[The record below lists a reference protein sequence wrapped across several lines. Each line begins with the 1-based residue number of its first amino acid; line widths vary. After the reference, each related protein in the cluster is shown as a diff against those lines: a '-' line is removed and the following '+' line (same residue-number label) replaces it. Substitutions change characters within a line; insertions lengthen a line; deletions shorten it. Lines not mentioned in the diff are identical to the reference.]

1 MPLPSPVAIK
11 LDLFTLA
18 CRTLLGR
25 FSDLSDA
32 TQNDPRMDDALCVR
46 VFDDV
51 LGRFFLR
58 AAPRNLRQAV
68 DQWSA
73 MLLADVAVLRTQNG
87 AVAQVFDAL
96 VAGMRAQTATW
107 RALDDLQHWHRQ
119 GRDLARRFFAASA
132 WPATQARL
140 NRTCTLQV
148 EYGSNDDGRIG
159 PGDMRV
165 APAAYHQQGWNT
177 DAARL
182 QAHIVLVRF
191 DFRHTFASYLSYPF
205 LLLHEYT
212 AHVYSTDWDNDVF
225 NDGWMVYA
233 ADAFLT
239 RAWNADADSI
249 SLRREQ
255 AKIFQNYWYP
265 GQLNP
270 LPLRGC
276 NLARDLDSW
285 LSIVA
290 PDRFAAL
297 TYELAAFTPSAQQP
311 ATWPTHAIFTL
322 ERAFRTDRA
331 LLLRALQT
339 TPNARDLIQVL
350 EK

>member
-1 MPLPSPVAIK
+1 MPLPSFVAIK

-18 CRTLLGR
+18 CRNLLGR
-25 FSDLSDA
+25 LGDLSDA
-32 TQNDPRMDDALCVR
+32 TQNDARMDDALCVHI
-46 VFDDV
+46 FDDV

-68 DQWSA
+68 EQFA
-73 MLLADVAVLRTQNG
+73 TMLLADVHVLR
-87 AVAQVFDAL
+87 AQHAPIAHVFDAV
-96 VAGMRAQTATW
+96 VAGMQAQTRTW
-107 RALDDLQHWHRQ
+107 RYGDDLHHWHQQ
-119 GRDLARRFFAASA
+119 GRDLARRFFAASP
-132 WPATQARL
+132 WLTTQARL

-148 EYGSNDDGRIG
+148 DYGSHDDGRIG
-159 PGDMRV
+159 PGDVRV
-165 APAAYHQQGWNT
+165 APAAYLQQGWNN
-177 DAARL
+177 DASRL
-182 QAHIVLVRF
+182 QAHVVLGRF

-239 RAWNADADSI
+239 RAWNADADANG
-249 SLRREQ
+249 LRREQ

-285 LSIVA
+285 LSVVA
-290 PDRFAAL
+290 PNRFTAL
-297 TYELAAFTPSAQQP
+297 TYELAAFTPSPQQP

-322 ERAFRTDRA
+322 ERAFRTDRV

-339 TPNARDLIQVL
+339 APNARDLIQTL
-350 EK
+350 QR